1 MHEVTTGGNS
11 LWQQE
16 ITLTAEM
23 DLNQANLPA
32 AAASADK
39 TVQSV
44 NQPAMIASSH
54 DSGVDN
60 SNDLERRIRSMILNN
75 AIPQKQ
81 TDIVSNPAAESSDP
95 PLAPLP
101 HLLPPHMRLATLD
114 EQQKYLEYLAS
125 VKKLTAEQ
133 QEYLASVKKLT
144 NVSNV
149 PSPSTRT
156 QASTRTAWKRPNQAQ
171 RRQFKVQF
179 ELQPSQDTMAS
190 NPSRMPPRSLNATGV
205 PYQTSNPTN
214 QQALPV
220 QQQGGSTRQRF
231 PLDQHQIGPPQQQN
245 RSIQQQVHPNQQQVF
260 LTQVKT
266 LPQKQARPVQKQ
278 GGSTQQHIPL
288 GLHQIGPPQQQ
299 GRPAQQQTH
308 PTQQQFPLA
317 QVQALPQQQAS
328 PPQRQVG
335 APQQQAGPPQQQ
347 VGVPQRQNRPASQQP
362 VPRQLQGPLSQQ
374 RGRLAYQ
381 QDHGSQQPLTSSSS
395 GSNRP
400 FLMTAHDS
408 TASSCLT
415 PGYWA
420 IRSGNLYNP
429 QRVPRQPGGFARN
442 LPRERQ
448 LYQRLETR
456 PLGHPPNQSDPS
468 YNPFSPDAIQ
478 AQVNYLNQLAGTVLP
493 AAEMDDQSL
502 QDREDLRLLLQ
513 RICRSAI
520 RDYERQKFGIFD
532 EGSVGLLSI
541 GSVRSGFATQGSDL
555 DLALISPF
563 SRPDVASP
571 DSEIP
576 RILEKA
582 LLDLGYGARLLTK
595 TRVPIIKFCEK
606 PTPELADAL
615 RKARAKWE
623 MERDAPPKPE
633 VARSSMIKKDKLRL
647 NANEISEQ
655 GNLRN
660 ATGATDGDVI
670 EQSSDSEIAQT
681 LPLTEPPAVDVSSD
695 EDLTLRLTKDA
706 KGKSRIYTN
715 EPGKSCTTPAAD
727 VQKGK
732 EESEIPQTL
741 PLTEPPAVDVS
752 SDEELTPKISKE
764 AKGKSK
770 EYTDEP
776 EKSRTKPPA
785 DAQEGKEE
793 GGGSGEEELP
803 HRSDEELIHLYQLAI
818 SEGWFDEEER
828 KLVSHFAWAVEQH
841 GSDGDH
847 IELVAARHQLE
858 TLSHVLKRY
867 REPPDRHLDFPKGGI
882 GIQCDIN
889 FSNHLAVH
897 NTQLLRCYC
906 YCDPRVSFAVLF
918 VKVWA
923 KRRKINSPYHG
934 TLSSYGYVLMVLHY
948 LVNIV
953 QPPLV
958 PNLQLAWKPPKRSE
972 KGEWTEP
979 VYETTANGYDVR
991 FWRSEEEIEE
1001 VAHSG
1006 KLTQCREIIGSL
1018 LRGFFHYF
1026 ALNGPFV
1033 PFGGFSWTQQ
1043 VLSLRTQGGLL
1054 SKQDKGWTSA
1064 RKVIIEPTAA
1074 GQQGHE
1080 VRHRYLFAIEDPFEI
1095 DHNIARTVTH
1105 DGIVAIRDEFRR
1117 AHRIIQSAGKRS
1129 KDPIEDLFAEGQ
1141 EKETRPRRAFGPLP
1155 PPPPARKKEPAST
1168 SGPATGDE
1176 QTKIEPTG
1184 EERVDASAVGGTG
1197 PTNDLDTNE
1206 RNPGS

>member
-1 MHEVTTGGNS
+1 MSES
-11 LWQQE
+11 KLQ
-16 ITLTAEM
+16 TAEM

-32 AAASADK
+32 AAASVDK
-39 TVQSV
+39 IIQSV
-44 NQPAMIASSH
+44 NQSVMIASTH
-54 DSGVDN
+54 DLDN
-60 SNDLERRIRSMILNN
+60 SNDLERRIRSMILHN
-75 AIPQKQ
+75 AIPQKE

-95 PLAPLP
+95 LPAPLS
-101 HLLPPHMRLATLD
+101 HLLPPHMRLATPD

-133 QEYLASVKKLT
+133 EEYLASVKKLT

-149 PSPSTRT
+149 PLPSTRT
-156 QASTRTAWKRPNQAQ
+156 QTSTRTAWKRPNQAQ

-179 ELQPSQDTMAS
+179 DLQPSQDTIAS
-190 NPSRMPPRSLNATGV
+190 TPSRMLPRSLNATEV
-205 PYQTSNPTN
+205 PYQTSNPTK

-220 QQQGGSTRQRF
+220 QQQGGLTQQRF
-231 PLDQHQIGPPQQQN
+231 PIDQHQIGPPQQQDH
-245 RSIQQQVHPNQQQVF
+245 SIQQQVHPNQQQF
-260 LTQVKT
+260 HLTQVQT
-266 LPQKQARPVQKQ
+266 LLQKQARPVQEQ
-278 GGSTQQHIPL
+278 GGSIKQLIPL
-288 GLHQIGPPQQQ
+288 DLHRIGLPQQQ
-299 GRPAQQQTH
+299 DRPTQQQTH

-317 QVQALPQQQAS
+317 QVQALPQQQAG
-328 PPQRQVG
+328 PPQQQVG

-347 VGVPQRQNRPASQQP
+347 VGVPQQQNRPDSQQL

-381 QDHGSQQPLTSSSS
+381 QDHGPQQPPISSSS

-400 FLMTAHDS
+400 FLMTAHNS
-408 TASSCLT
+408 TASSSLLLP
-415 PGYWA
+415 PGYLPV
-420 IRSGNLYNP
+420 RSGSLYSP
-429 QRVPRQPGGFARN
+429 QRVPMQPGGFARP

-448 LYQRLETR
+448 LYQPLETR
-456 PLGHPPNQSDPS
+456 PLGNPPNQLDPS

-478 AQVNYLNQLAGTVLP
+478 AQINYLNQLAGIVLP

-502 QDREDLRLLLQ
+502 QEREDLRLLLQ

-520 RDYERQKFGIFD
+520 RDYERQKCGIFD

-555 DLALISPF
+555 DLALISPS

-582 LLDLGYGARLLTK
+582 LLDLGYGARLLTR

-606 PTPELADAL
+606 PTPELAEAL

-623 MERDAPPKPE
+623 IERDAPSKPE
-633 VARSSMIKKDKLRL
+633 VARLCMIKKDKLRI
-647 NANEISEQ
+647 NANEIS
-655 GNLRN
+655 GHVTLRN
-660 ATGATDGDVI
+660 ATGATDGDI
-670 EQSSDSEIAQT
+670 FEQLPDSEIPHAFPLTEPSTVDVSSDEDLTPRFSREAKGKSRMYTSKPEKSRTTPAADAQESKEESGIPKT
-681 LPLTEPPAVDVSSD
+681 LPLTEPPAVDDLSD
-695 EDLTLRLTKDA
+695 GDLTPGFSKEI
-706 KGKSRIYTN
+706 KG
-715 EPGKSCTTPAAD
+715 
-727 VQKGK
+727 KGK
-732 EESEIPQTL
+732 E
-741 PLTEPPAVDVS
+741 
-752 SDEELTPKISKE
+752 
-764 AKGKSK
+764 
-770 EYTDEP
+770 YMDEP
-776 EKSRTKPPA
+776 EISRTAPPA
-785 DAQEGKEE
+785 DAQEGKEPGE
-793 GGGSGEEELP
+793 RSGEEELP
-803 HRSDEELIHLYQLAI
+803 HRSDEELIRLYQLAI

-828 KLVSHFAWAVEQH
+828 KLVTQFAWAVEQH

-847 IELVAARHQLE
+847 IELAAARHQLE
-858 TLSHVLKRY
+858 VLSHVLKRY
-867 REPPDRHLDFPKGGI
+867 REPPDPHLEFPKGGI
-882 GIQCDIN
+882 GLQCDIN

-958 PNLQLAWKPPKRSE
+958 PNLQLAWKPPKRSD

-979 VYETTANGYDVR
+979 VYETTVNGYDVR

-1054 SKQDKGWTSA
+1054 SKQDKGWTGA
-1064 RKVIIEPTAA
+1064 RTVIIEPTAA

-1117 AHRIIQSAGKRS
+1117 AHRIIQSAGKTS

-1141 EKETRPRRAFGPLP
+1141 EKKTRPRRAFGPLP
-1155 PPPPARKKEPAST
+1155 PPPPAPKKEPVST
-1168 SGPATGDE
+1168 SGPAQERE
-1176 QTKIEPTG
+1176 QSKLEPTG
-1184 EERVDASAVGGTG
+1184 EEGVNASAVGGAE
-1197 PTNDLDTNE
+1197 PANDHDTNE
-1206 RNPGS
+1206 SNSRS